1 LHILSVRNQIDYLL
15 DHPKAA
21 PFPHNKQVAD
31 VAAKQVSD
39 ADEVEVDAV
48 EVKQLLLL
56 HLAALAEDDVV
67 NEVEVD
73 VVEVKQQPP
82 QHRQIIP

>member
-1 LHILSVRNQIDYLL
+1 
-15 DHPKAA
+15 
-21 PFPHNKQVAD
+21 

-39 ADEVEVDAV
+39 ADEVEVDAM

-67 NEVEVD
+67 DEVEVD